1 MIFIYTIYSDAR
13 GQLDPFKNSLII
25 NELQFSQSFLGPY
38 EHLILKD
45 DQKFLILIATK
56 KKEQTKKN
64 Q

>member
-38 EHLILKD
+38 EHLLLKD
-45 DQKFLILIATK
+45 DQKFLILID
-56 KKEQTKKN
+56 TKKN
-64 Q
+64 